1 MQGNITFAAA
11 DLIQSGVVD
20 RYIGLIRDEELPRLQ
35 VRRKK
40 EPIKLIF
47 TMISI
52 IFDTDI
58 FYHLF

>member
-1 MQGNITFAAA
+1 MQGNITLAAA

-20 RYIGLIRDEELPRLQ
+20 RFIGLIRDEEFPRLQ

-40 EPIKLIF
+40 KPIKLIF